1 MPVLAFRKRVH
12 TRLQIDQ
19 RARPGDSG
27 DGRIRTAALTWGV
40 VGCGFSLLMTVADSP
55 CAMLIGGTTFREVGI
70 LSLSSG
76 TRRRMPQFLLVFF
89 GSVLLRL
96 ACCGKI
102 KKPAGHRGSDTL
114 FYASE

>member
-40 VGCGFSLLMTVADSP
+40 VGCGFSLLTTVADSP

-70 LSLSSG
+70 LSLSLQAHVGACLNSFWFSLDLCCSG
-76 TRRRMPQFLLVFF
+76 WH
-89 GSVLLRL
+89 
-96 ACCGKI
+96 AAAK
-102 KKPAGHRGSDTL
+102 
-114 FYASE
+114 